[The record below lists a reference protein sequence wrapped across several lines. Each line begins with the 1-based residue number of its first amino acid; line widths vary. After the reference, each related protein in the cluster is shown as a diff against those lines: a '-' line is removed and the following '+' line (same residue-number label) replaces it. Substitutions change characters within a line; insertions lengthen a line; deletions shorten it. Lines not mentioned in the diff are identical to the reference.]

1 MLSGMIEF
9 SVRKKS
15 KKSNARL
22 GVLKTPH
29 GEVETPCFVPV
40 ATQATVKTLSAEDV
54 VNAGTKMVISNTY
67 HLHLRPGEK
76 LIKSH
81 GGIQKFSGLNLPV
94 MTDSGG
100 FQVLS
105 LGFGRDFGISKVMK
119 YDTGEVIMKGAQ
131 PKLLKI
137 TEDGV
142 EFTSYVDGSKLFLG
156 PKESIKIQEGIGAD
170 IMFAFDEATVPT
182 ANHEYTAESLKK
194 THRWADICLKAKKT
208 DQALYGIV
216 QGGKFKD
223 LRIESAKFIAT
234 RPFDGFGIG
243 GEYGSDKKKM
253 VEMIKWVTDELP
265 EEKPRHLLGIG
276 YLEDMEPVIKAGVDT
291 FDCTVP
297 THYARHGNA
306 FTSKGKIDL
315 TKTVWLTGKA
325 SKEPLDH
332 KCGCFVCQNHT
343 KGYLSHLI
351 RAHEILGLRLV
362 TFHNVYYFN
371 NYVAELR
378 NKIKKGLI

>member
-1 MLSGMIEF
+1 MIEF
-9 SVRKKS
+9 SVKKKS
-15 KKSNARL
+15 KISNARL
-22 GVLKTPH
+22 GVIKTPH

-40 ATQATVKTLSAEDV
+40 ATQATVKALSARDLVET
-54 VNAGTKMVISNTY
+54 GTQMVISNTY

-76 LIKSH
+76 LIKNH
-81 GGIQKFSGLNLPV
+81 GGIHKFSKINLPT

-105 LGFGRDFGISKVMK
+105 LGFGKDFGVSKIMK
-119 YDTGEVIMKGAQ
+119 HDTGEVIMKGDQ

-142 EFTSYVDGSKLFLG
+142 EFTSYIDGSKLFMG
-156 PKESIKIQEGIGAD
+156 PKESIRIQEKIGAD
-170 IMFAFDEATVPT
+170 IIFSFDEATIPT
-182 ANHEYTAESLKK
+182 ADHEYTAESVKK
-194 THRWADICLKAKKT
+194 THRWADICLKSKKT
-208 DQALYGIV
+208 NQALYGIV

-223 LRIESAKFIAT
+223 LRIESAKFIAS

-253 VEMIKWVTDELP
+253 IQMIKWVTDELP
-265 EEKPRHLLGIG
+265 ESNPRHLLGIG
-276 YLEDMEPVIKAGVDT
+276 YLEDMEPIIKTGVDT

-315 TKTVWLTGKA
+315 TKSKYLEGKI
-325 SKEPLDH
+325 SKEPLD
-332 KCGCFVCQNHT
+332 KECGCFVCRNHT
-343 KGYLSHLI
+343 KGYLSHLV
-351 RAHEILGLRLV
+351 RAHEILGLQLL

-371 NYVAELR
+371 NYVAEIR
-378 NKIKKGLI
+378 KKIKQGKI

>member
-1 MLSGMIEF
+1 MIEF
-9 SVRKKS
+9 SVDKKS
-15 KKSNARL
+15 KVSGARL
-22 GVLKTPH
+22 GTLKTPH

-40 ATQATVKTLSAEDV
+40 ATQATVKALSARDLTDT
-54 VNAGTKMVISNTY
+54 GTQMVIANTY

-81 GGIQKFSGLNLPV
+81 GGIHNFSKTNLPT

-105 LGFGRDFGISKVMK
+105 LGFGKDFGVSKIMK
-119 YDTGEVIMKGAQ
+119 HDTEEVIMKGDQ

-142 EFTSYVDGSKLFLG
+142 EFTSYIDGSKLFLG
-156 PKESIKIQEGIGAD
+156 PKESIRIQEKIGAD
-170 IMFAFDEATVPT
+170 IILAFDEATVPT
-182 ANHEYTAESLKK
+182 ANYEYTVESVKK
-194 THRWADICLKAKKT
+194 THRWADICLKSKKT

-223 LRIESAKFIAT
+223 LRIESAKFISS

-253 VEMIKWVTDELP
+253 IQMIKWVTDELP
-265 EEKPRHLLGIG
+265 EGRPRHLLGIG
-276 YLEDMEPVIKAGVDT
+276 YLEDMEPIIKTGVDT

-315 TKTVWLTGKA
+315 TKTKYLEGKV
-325 SKEPLDH
+325 SKEPLDRE
-332 KCGCFVCQNHT
+332 CGCFVCQNHT

-351 RAHEILGLRLV
+351 RAHEILGLHLV

-371 NYVAELR
+371 NYVAEIR
-378 NKIKKGLI
+378 KKIKQGKI